1 MVDIEKSIK
10 VEKFINLL
18 ANGEHVSEL
27 EWENVAY
34 TLFLVNLT

>member
-18 ANGEHVSEL
+18 ANGENVPES
-27 EWENVAY
+27 EWENV
-34 TLFLVNLT
+34 